1 MISRVLASIAV
12 LALTALTYTDA
23 FAQDYPAKP
32 VRIIV
37 PFAPGGPTDVCAR
50 LIAQKLSESLGRQFY
65 IENIVGAGGNIG
77 TGQAAKAR
85 ADGYTILIT
94 VNSHVMNPIIYDRVP
109 YDPYKDFDPVTLA
122 VTFGSVLAANP
133 SVPATTVKDL
143 VTLIRS
149 GSAKYSFGS
158 PGVGTPSHL
167 VGEQFRLSLGLD
179 LVHVPY
185 SGGGPAIASVVAG
198 HTPISFAGL
207 SAAAPQAKDGRLRVL
222 ALMSKTRSQSL
233 PDVPTIAEAGYPDL
247 DGDGWVG
254 ILVPAGTPKEIVA
267 LLHRETVRIIALPE
281 VKQRLATLGF
291 QPIGAAS
298 EEFATQ
304 MKLEVGKWGK
314 VIRAANIIKPE

>member
-1 MISRVLASIAV
+1 MNSRILLSVAV
-12 LALTALTYTDA
+12 LALTAVIHTDVL
-23 FAQDYPAKP
+23 FAQDYPAKS
-32 VRIIV
+32 VRVIV

-85 ADGYTILIT
+85 PDGYTILIT

-122 VTFGSVLAANP
+122 AAFGSVLAVNP
-133 SVPATTVKDL
+133 SVPATIVKDL
-143 VTLIRS
+143 VTLIRT
-149 GSAKYSFGS
+149 GSVKYSFGS

-167 VGEQFRLSLGLD
+167 VAEHFRLSLGLD

-185 SGGGPAIASVVAG
+185 GGGGPAIASVVAG

-207 SAAAPQAKDGRLRVL
+207 SVAAPQAKDGKLRVL
-222 ALMSKTRSQSL
+222 AVMSKTRSQLL

-254 ILVPAGTPKEIVA
+254 ILVPAGTPKEIVS
-267 LLHRETVRIIALPE
+267 LLNRELVNIIALPE
-281 VKQRLATLGF
+281 INQRLVTLGF
-291 QPIGAAS
+291 QPIGSAP
-298 EEFATQ
+298 EEFASQ
-304 MKLEVGKWGK
+304 MKLEAGKWGK
-314 VIRAANIIKPE
+314 VIRAANIRPE

>member
-1 MISRVLASIAV
+1 MMSRIFASAAV
-12 LALTALTYTDA
+12 LALAALTYTNA
-23 FAQDYPAKP
+23 FAGGYPAKP
-32 VRIIV
+32 VRVIV

-77 TGQAAKAR
+77 TGQAAKAA

-94 VNSHVMNPIIYDRVP
+94 VNSHVMNPLMYDRVP

-122 VTFGSVLAANP
+122 ATFGSVLAVNS

-143 VTLIRS
+143 VTLIRA
-149 GSAKYSFGS
+149 GSVKYSYGS

-185 SGGGPAIASVVAG
+185 GGGGPAIASVAAG
-198 HTPISFAGL
+198 HTPISFAGV
-207 SAAAPQAKDGRLRVL
+207 SAAAPQAKDGKLRIL
-222 ALMSKTRSQSL
+222 ALMSKTRSPLL
-233 PDVPTIAEAGYPDL
+233 PEVPTIAEAGYPDL

-254 ILVPAGTPKEIVA
+254 ILVPAGTSKEIVD
-267 LLHRETVRIIALPE
+267 LLQREVVRTIALPE
-281 VKQRLATLGF
+281 TTERLATLGF
-291 QPIGAAS
+291 QPMGTAP
-298 EEFATQ
+298 EEFATH
-304 MKLEVGKWGK
+304 MKLEAGKWGK
-314 VIRAANIIKPE
+314 VIRSANIKPE